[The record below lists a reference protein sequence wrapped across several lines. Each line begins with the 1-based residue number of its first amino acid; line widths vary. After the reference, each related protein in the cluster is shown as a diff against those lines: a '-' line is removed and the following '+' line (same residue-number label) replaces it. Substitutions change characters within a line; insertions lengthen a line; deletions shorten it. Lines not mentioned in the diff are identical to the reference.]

1 MKPLQ
6 KHIIVVDSPSE
17 SGKTTL
23 ALHLATKYKFN
34 YYHVK
39 RWNFPIVGYE
49 KELINFAFHN
59 AHAYGSNFVIE
70 RLHLSEEAAA
80 NVEGHPSPYKDW
92 KEFDQELRIKAEALG
107 LKYEL
112 IMCLPPKE
120 SISELEGKEDILY
133 DEFANIYKNNK
144 DIIYKY
150 DFTEDPDYIS
160 LDEYLESK

>member
-1 MKPLQ
+1 MKLLQ
-6 KHIIVVDSPSE
+6 GNVIIVDAPSE

-34 YYHVK
+34 YYHIK

-49 KELINFAFHN
+49 KEILNFAFRN

-70 RLHLSEEAAA
+70 RLHLSEEAFA
-80 NVEGHPSPYKDW
+80 NRDNRASPYDNW
-92 KEFDQELRIKAEALG
+92 KEFDQELRIKAQALN
-107 LKYEL
+107 LKYNL

-120 SISELEGKEDILY
+120 NISDLDTKEEALY
-133 DEFANIYKNNK
+133 DEFNKIYQENS

-150 DFTEDPDYIS
+150 DFTEDSDYTIF
-160 LDEYLESK
+160 DEYLESK

>member
-1 MKPLQ
+1 MKLLQ

-49 KELINFAFHN
+49 KEIVNFAFRN
-59 AHAYGSNFVIE
+59 AHAYGSNFVVE
-70 RLHLSEEAAA
+70 KLYLSEEAAA
-80 NVEGHPSPYKDW
+80 NVEGYTSPYKDW

-107 LKYEL
+107 LKYDL
-112 IMCLPPKE
+112 VMCLPPKE
-120 SISELEGKEDILY
+120 SISDLTEKESLIY
-133 DEFANIYKNNK
+133 DEFSDIYEKNK
-144 DIIYKY
+144 DLIYKY
-150 DFTEDPDYIS
+150 DFTVDSDYTI
-160 LDEYLESK
+160 LDAYLESK